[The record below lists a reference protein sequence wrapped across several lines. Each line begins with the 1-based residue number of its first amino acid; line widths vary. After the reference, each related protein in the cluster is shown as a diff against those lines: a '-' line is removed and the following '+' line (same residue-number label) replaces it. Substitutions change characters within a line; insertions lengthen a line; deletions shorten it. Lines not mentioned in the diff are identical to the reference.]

1 MTLSIAQI
9 IGPVG
14 VVGAKIAE
22 FHDATLS
29 LSLDDKVGVVAH
41 PGIATFEGQSDTV
54 FKTLGWTTKDPRR
67 TCRFHIDGPG
77 PELIRILLSDLV
89 F

>member
-14 VVGAKIAE
+14 VVGAKVAE

-29 LSLDDKVGVVAH
+29 LNLEDKAWVVAH
-41 PGIATFEGQSDTV
+41 PGIVAFEGQSDTV
-54 FKTLGWTTKDPRR
+54 FKTLGWAA
-67 TCRFHIDGPG
+67 IDQ
-77 PELIRILLSDLV
+77 S
-89 F
+89 